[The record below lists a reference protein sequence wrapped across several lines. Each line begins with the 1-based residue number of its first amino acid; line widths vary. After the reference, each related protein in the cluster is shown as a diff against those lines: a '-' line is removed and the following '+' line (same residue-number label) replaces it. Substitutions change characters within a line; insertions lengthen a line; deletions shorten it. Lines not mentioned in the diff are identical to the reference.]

1 MILGFIIM
9 PVFVFLILKDWDSL
23 RDKFYAALPQW
34 SRKHTESIFSILQNS
49 VIRYLRAKLIL
60 GLIVGVFVYILLTI
74 LRIDFAL
81 PLAVFA
87 AVMDLVPTIGPVL
100 AGGLAVL
107 VTLATAPEKFIWVGI
122 GYLTIQLLASNL
134 IGLKIQGSQ
143 MKIHPA
149 FIIMLTV
156 LGAYF
161 AGILG
166 FIIVLPLTMTI
177 LGIFRYLR
185 DSTRDGG
192 FS

>member
-1 MILGFIIM
+1 M
-9 PVFVFLILKDWDSL
+9 
-23 RDKFYAALPQW
+23 
-34 SRKHTESIFSILQNS
+34 
-49 VIRYLRAKLIL
+49 IL

-87 AVMDLVPTIGPVL
+87 VLMDLVPTIGPVL
-100 AGGLAVL
+100 VGGLAVL
-107 VTLATAPEKFIWVGI
+107 VTMATSPDKFIWVGI
-122 GYLTIQLLASNL
+122 GYVVIQLLVSNL

-166 FIIVLPLTMTI
+166 FIIVLPLTMAI

-185 DSTRDGG
+185 DTTRDGG